1 MTSIL
6 RSSQTMIRLLLAGL
20 AVTSLGAVP
29 ASAAPSIPVT
39 VTNTPLAT
47 TIQGTAN
54 IQGSVS
60 VTSLPA
66 ITLSPAGVVTVDGAI
81 LVHQIEGV
89 PAFPVH
95 ARATLQ
101 AIGSKTVYT
110 VPPGCGLVLERVTG
124 YVLDEAV
131 AFQLAFIGDAVDDR
145 REILPL
151 TAIGGLG
158 NLGFTT
164 NHTTRQYYTPGEK
177 VTCGLFAPASGNV
190 SGECT
195 ISGFLAP
202 FRGQTCTP

>member
-1 MTSIL
+1 MTFIP
-6 RSSQTMIRLLLAGL
+6 RSSQSMIRLVLAGV

-29 ASAAPSIPVT
+29 ASAAPAIPVN
-39 VTNTPLAT
+39 VTNTSVPT
-47 TIQGTAN
+47 TIQGTAS

-81 LVHQIEGV
+81 LVHAIEGV
-89 PAFPVH
+89 PAFPIH
-95 ARATLQ
+95 ARVTLQ
-101 AIGSKTVYT
+101 AIGSKIVYT
-110 VPPGCGLVLERVTG
+110 VPTGCGLVLERVTG

-131 AFQLAFIGDAVDDR
+131 AFQLAFIGDAVEDR

-158 NLGFTT
+158 NLGFTM

-177 VTCGLFAPASGNV
+177 VTCGLFAPASGNAT
-190 SGECT
+190 GECT